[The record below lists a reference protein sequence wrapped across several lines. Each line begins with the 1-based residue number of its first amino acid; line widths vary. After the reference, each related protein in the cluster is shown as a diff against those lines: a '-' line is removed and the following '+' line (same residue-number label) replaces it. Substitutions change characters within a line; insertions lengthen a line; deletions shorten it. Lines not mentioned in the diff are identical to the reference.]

1 MTISC
6 NTPEVSRLNQDL
18 ALEYIITWH
27 PVKTLEINQP
37 SILFQDE
44 TEKTLTQTC
53 TNKSGSLGA

>member
-1 MTISC
+1 MTMSC

-18 ALEYIITWH
+18 ALAYIITWH

-44 TEKTLTQTC
+44 NWENSNANMHKKKWL
-53 TNKSGSLGA
+53 AA